1 MNLDDNAF
9 FTSTHKSLKW
19 FNAAYQETEYYKLNS
34 FRYLVEALRF
44 RTRVQLDKSDE
55 AYLNSIEFYKH
66 AP

>member
-1 MNLDDNAF
+1 MHF
-9 FTSTHKSLKW
+9 FNKHAQQFIW
-19 FNAAYQETEYYKLNS
+19 FNAAYQETEYYKLNI